1 MHAACTTS
9 PPAGTP
15 VKAKT
20 CAPLSSTEIQA
31 FQAAIVEQE
40 VGATGC
46 TLNNGGC
53 QDLTGDPATPQ
64 PFTASQ
70 LSTPSGYTPISLGAS
85 GGATQDLYYNQII
98 FLLQNTT
105 NTAVQ
110 KDCGS
115 SLPAQDQR
123 LPRQATLQAAEGR
136 GKAVMSL
143 FSTIPSLFN
152 LPSKSSSIVEKSAYA
167 ALQTILQDAQGNP
180 AKKVAP
186 VGATTMDQLILTY
199 IAQYGYTSTTNTHI
213 PDLLGQNFTATELQT
228 GLGPQEI
235 LNMAYFWLAKQSTAG
250 ENAFLPYFN
259 PRAMVPGNSYYN
271 GFSLFAGGG
280 GYDNEALYDFVTQ
293 GMLHSATVSPGPG
306 GQSVLTWTTHTGL
319 ATYLIQRDETAG
331 NPPAPSACYVDMM
344 QQNLVNNP
352 KTYASQDCQSGQ
364 EATCP
369 LSGSKKTTVPLWVLR
384 AAEAQNAG
392 SSQAYSTSC
401 SAYQGSY
408 PQSVGS
414 HYNKTYQTLSPPTAQ
429 PAPKS

>member
-1 MHAACTTS
+1 M
-9 PPAGTP
+9 
-15 VKAKT
+15 
-20 CAPLSSTEIQA
+20 
-31 FQAAIVEQE
+31 
-40 VGATGC
+40 
-46 TLNNGGC
+46 
-53 QDLTGDPATPQ
+53 
-64 PFTASQ
+64 
-70 LSTPSGYTPISLGAS
+70 
-85 GGATQDLYYNQII
+85 
-98 FLLQNTT
+98 
-105 NTAVQ
+105 
-110 KDCGS
+110 
-115 SLPAQDQR
+115 
-123 LPRQATLQAAEGR
+123 
-136 GKAVMSL
+136 
-143 FSTIPSLFN
+143 
-152 LPSKSSSIVEKSAYA
+152 
-167 ALQTILQDAQGNP
+167 
-180 AKKVAP
+180 
-186 VGATTMDQLILTY
+186 
-199 IAQYGYTSTTNTHI
+199 
-213 PDLLGQNFTATELQT
+213 
-228 GLGPQEI
+228 
-235 LNMAYFWLAKQSTAG
+235 
-250 ENAFLPYFN
+250 AFLYS
-259 PRAMVPGNSYYN
+259 R
-271 GFSLFAGGG
+271 GGG

-414 HYNKTYQTLSPPTAQ
+414 YYNKTYRTLSPPTAQ